1 MNDDLDTGHG
11 KLSAAD
17 AHQARQRLA
26 SDHAALFPTRLALAR
41 WTRGGDL
48 PHLHTG
54 APPLRA
60 AWYARA
66 VREHQAWLDRGGF
79 AQHETPCVWPA
90 PDPLPQAVPLPVAPS
105 RPALDGGAQP
115 ADTCA

>member
-26 SDHAALFPTRLALAR
+26 SDQAALFPTRLALAR

-48 PHLHTG
+48 AHPHEG
-54 APPLRA
+54 SPPLRA

-79 AQHETPCVWPA
+79 AQHDTPCVWPA
-90 PDPLPQAVPLPVAPS
+90 PEPLPMAMPFPMA
-105 RPALDGGAQP
+105 RPGPAHDGGEQRLDAC
-115 ADTCA
+115 T